1 MRVDRL
7 GTEQRP
13 RRLPATLVGQ
23 YGAAVGGWFRL
34 QHQVR
39 LLVELGMHDRAARS
53 AIRRMT
59 ESGLLV
65 SENRDGHAG
74 HRITEQGWDRI
85 AASVPVIFN
94 RPTRGSLDDGWL
106 LVCTSIPEAERDRRH
121 RLRSRLE
128 RLGLGGMGNGL
139 WVGPSHRC
147 DAVLA
152 AVALDARPGEVD
164 VFSGVYLGQPR
175 ALVQRAWDLEITQTM
190 AAAFVR
196 QNRGLLR
203 RKRWTDDAAY
213 VAYTLALHQWRMV
226 PLLDPGLPL
235 EVLPKP
241 WAAEQA
247 ADVFLELRDRL
258 EAPAVR
264 YVQAV
269 TTSG

>member
-1 MRVDRL
+1 
-7 GTEQRP
+7 
-13 RRLPATLVGQ
+13 
-23 YGAAVGGWFRL
+23 
-34 QHQVR
+34 
-39 LLVELGMHDRAARS
+39 
-53 AIRRMT
+53 
-59 ESGLLV
+59 
-65 SENRDGHAG
+65 
-74 HRITEQGWDRI
+74 
-85 AASVPVIFN
+85 
-94 RPTRGSLDDGWL
+94 
-106 LVCTSIPEAERDRRH
+106 ERDRRH

-139 WVGPSHRC
+139 WVGPAHRC